1 MRMLKN
7 PYIHAALTL
16 IISLIYGAIFIL
28 ISGNP
33 EFEGMLNHSNTL
45 NSTFWNN
52 WSSFLRQGDLKYIGY
67 LYIALAVCMITLSF
81 LRKKNYDEYQAGILS
96 GSLVSTGLFLLF
108 LFPITLLLVLSD
120 PNYAVEAVLL
130 LIVAHWSVFLMT
142 NLIYAVKWW
151 RE

>member
-45 NSTFWNN
+45 SSTFWNN

-67 LYIALAVCMITLSF
+67 LYIALAICMITLSF

-96 GSLVSTGLFLLF
+96 SSLVSTGLILLF